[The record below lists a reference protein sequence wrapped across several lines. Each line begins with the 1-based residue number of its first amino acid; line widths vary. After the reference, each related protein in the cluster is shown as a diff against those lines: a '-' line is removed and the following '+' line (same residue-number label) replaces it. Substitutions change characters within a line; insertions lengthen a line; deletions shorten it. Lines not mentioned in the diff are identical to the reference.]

1 MAASLSA
8 IWVLAGLLAAAAGAG
23 CANDTPSW
31 MGLIVPA
38 ITINAT
44 IAGFRMFSSLRGKF

>member
-1 MAASLSA
+1 MAESLSA
-8 IWVLAGLLAAAAGAG
+8 IWVLAELLAAGSGAG
-23 CANDTPSW
+23 CANDTPNW